1 MYLFLF
7 QAPKH
12 GNVYT
17 YYRYKKSNTRGEFDL
32 RSLRKATKGAVKIW
46 GHGTHP
52 AHLILQDHG
61 LSRALNG
68 HLLEVEDPKT
78 AVWIKLNY
86 DLLGKSGVKYVGGF
100 KDLDVE
106 VMREMSKTIT
116 ALDAK
121 KREVAQHQWT
131 VNNATVAL
139 DRLISNFGND
149 NTHAYLSKD
158 TAESARQFYGLL
170 RADTDVRRL
179 EDLDLTNNLHN
190 AKVALEDYVKSC
202 GMDPG
207 AR

>member
-12 GNVYT
+12 GNTYT

-32 RSLRKATKGAVKIW
+32 RALRKATKGNVKIW
-46 GHGTHP
+46 GYGTHP

-61 LSRALNG
+61 LGKALGG
-68 HLLEVEDPKT
+68 HLLEVDDPKA

-86 DLLGKSGVKYVGGF
+86 DLLGKGGVKYVGGF

-106 VMREMSKTIT
+106 IMRDLSKKIT
-116 ALDAK
+116 ALDLE
-121 KREVAQHQWT
+121 KREISQHQWS

-139 DRLISNFGND
+139 ERLMNNFGDD
-149 NTHAYLSKD
+149 NSHAYLSKD
-158 TAESARQFYGLL
+158 TTMAAREFYGLL
-170 RADTDVRRL
+170 KGDMDSRNL
-179 EDLDLTNNLHN
+179 ENIDLTSKFLD
-190 AKVALEDYVKSC
+190 AKSELEMYVKSC

-207 AR
+207 VR